1 MKTITQLLDHRA
13 SSLVEIQFYNGFT
26 AFVSY
31 ELLRVYSPYPAQDPS
46 FSAKAPLVS
55 NKAFVKLTTIEHENK
70 NDHVILHFNDG
81 HVSQPFSHDYLF
93 QLCDNQDELWMTYL
107 TRSKLAQQYKDQRL
121 VCIEVT

>member
-13 SSLVEIQFYNGFT
+13 SSLLEVRFSSGFT
-26 AFVSY
+26 SFVSY
-31 ELLRVYSPYPAQDPS
+31 ELLRVYSPYPAQEPS
-46 FSAKAPLVS
+46 FSSKAPLVS
-55 NKAFVKLTTIEHENK
+55 NKAFVKLTAIEQEN
-70 NDHVILHFNDG
+70 DRAILHFNDG
-81 HVSQPFSHDYLF
+81 HVSQPYSHDYLF